1 MTIKNAKLHIEDGI
15 KQSISC
21 IMDGQN
27 ISIPLKEDNR
37 HYQLI
42 LDAIIEQGAD
52 CWDGDIPTELQTAA
66 DAKQFT
72 QQLQS
77 YTTATAR
84 LAQYV
89 LSVGREEVTEKQ
101 PTGEKVWNEETEK
114 TEDVMRDVIIV
125 TEIKPVDSS
134 VTRLVYSNDSSKKP
148 TEETIENP
156 LITKDKKERAEA
168 QAVVD
173 ATPSKV
179 VDAYNAL

>member
-1 MTIKNAKLHIEDGI
+1 MTVENAKLRIEDDVR
-15 KQSISC
+15 QSISC

-89 LSVGREEVTEKQ
+89 LSVGREEVTESL
-101 PTGEKVWNEETEK
+101 PTGEQVWNEETQK
-114 TEDVMRDVIIV
+114 MEDVMHDVVIQAI
-125 TEIKPVDSS
+125 EPVEATI
-134 VTRLVYSNDSSKKP
+134 TRTIYAEGSEERK
-148 TEETIENP
+148 EETIENP
-156 LITKDKKERAEA
+156 LITKDKAERAEA
-168 QAVVD
+168 KSIIDSTPQAVI
-173 ATPSKV
+173 
-179 VDAYNAL
+179 DAYEA